1 MSGSTTAAGSKLAIC
16 AALPAT
22 ENAAGYAALTYVNV
36 SRIEKWGGI
45 GASFAKVDFK
55 PLDGPVEKHKG
66 SVDYGSITPSLAVD
80 RGDAGQALLRTAA
93 RDKLNLYTFRVTYPT
108 GELRYFQGRVMGM
121 PENVEGADSILM
133 ASPAIEICTEIV
145 EVEAPAAGG

>member
-22 ENAAGYAALTYVNV
+22 EDAAGYAALTYVNV

-55 PLDGPVEKHKG
+55 PLSGPVEKHKG

-80 RGDAGQALLRTAA
+80 RGDAGQTLMRTAA
-93 RDKLNLYTFRVTYPT
+93 REKVKLFAFRVSYPT
-108 GELRYFQGRVMGM
+108 GDIRYFQGRVMGM

-133 ASPAIEICTEIV
+133 ANPTIEVCTETV
-145 EVEAPAAGG
+145 EVDAPAAG